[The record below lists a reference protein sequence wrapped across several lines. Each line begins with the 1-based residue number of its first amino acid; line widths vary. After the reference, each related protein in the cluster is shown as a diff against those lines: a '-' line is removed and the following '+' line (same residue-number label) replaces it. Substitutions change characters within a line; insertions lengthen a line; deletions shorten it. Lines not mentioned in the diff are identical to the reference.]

1 MPDVRPPRRRA
12 GLKRGYLLPRAA
24 RGTTQRQLAADV
36 GTHQPHIAAI
46 ESGAHDT
53 TVSGLERHLQALHY
67 RRRPAWEAA
76 LDVADHLSAA
86 DEASAFREI
95 LQLSDDLAQS
105 PADIRVALVVTP
117 PAGTKDA
124 RFDALLA
131 GVIDYWLED
140 CSAPRPAWLDD
151 PSRTLDVHWFVEP
164 LPELRESARQATPS
178 PVLRHGVVL
187 AEAEL
192 RSA

>member
-1 MPDVRPPRRRA
+1 MDSGSALRA
-12 GLKRGYLLPRAA
+12 ARAA
-24 RGTTQRQLAADV
+24 RGKTQRQLASDA

-53 TVSGLERHLQALHY
+53 TVSGLERHLQALLY
-67 RRRPAWEAA
+67 RLTVLPTRRRPAWEAA
-76 LDVADHLSAA
+76 LDVADHLRAA

-117 PAGTKDA
+117 PPHTKDA

-131 GVIDYWLED
+131 GVVDYWLEE
-140 CSAPRPAWLDD
+140 CSAPRPAWLDE
-151 PSRTLDVHWFVEP
+151 PTRTIDLQWFVEP
-164 LPELRESARQATPS
+164 LEELHEAARQATPP

>member
-1 MPDVRPPRRRA
+1 MDSGSALRTA
-12 GLKRGYLLPRAA
+12 RAA
-24 RGTTQRQLAADV
+24 RGKTQRQLASDA

-53 TVSGLERHLQALHY
+53 TVSGLERHLQALLY
-67 RRRPAWEAA
+67 RLTVLPTRRRPAWEAA
-76 LDVADHLSAA
+76 LDVADHLRAA

-117 PAGTKDA
+117 PPHTKDA

-131 GVIDYWLED
+131 GVVDYWLQE
-140 CSAPRPAWLDD
+140 CSAPRPAWLDE
-151 PSRTLDVHWFVEP
+151 PSRTIDVHWFVEP
-164 LPELRESARQATPS
+164 LEELHEAARQATPPPILS
-178 PVLRHGVVL
+178 HGVVL

>member
-1 MPDVRPPRRRA
+1 MDSGSALRTA
-12 GLKRGYLLPRAA
+12 RAA
-24 RGTTQRQLAADV
+24 RGKTQRQLASDA

-53 TVSGLERHLQALHY
+53 TVSGLERHLQALLY
-67 RRRPAWEAA
+67 RLTVLPTRRRPAWEAA

-117 PAGTKDA
+117 PPDTKDA

-131 GVIDYWLED
+131 GVVDYWLEE
-140 CSAPRPAWLDD
+140 CSAPRPAWLDE
-151 PSRTLDVHWFVEP
+151 PHRTSDVPWFVEP
-164 LPELRESARQATPS
+164 LEELHEAVRQATPP

>member
-1 MPDVRPPRRRA
+1 MDSGRA
-12 GLKRGYLLPRAA
+12 LKTARTA
-24 RGTTQRQLAADV
+24 RGKTQRQLAAEV

-53 TVSGLERHLQALHY
+53 TVSGLERHLQALLY
-67 RRRPAWEAA
+67 RLTVLPTRRRPAWEAA
-76 LDVADHLSAA
+76 LDAAEHLRAA
-86 DEASAFREI
+86 DEASAFREV

-105 PADIRVALVVTP
+105 TPDIRVALVVTP
-117 PAGTKDA
+117 PPSTKDA

-131 GVIDYWLED
+131 GVVDYWLEE
-140 CSAPRPAWLDD
+140 CAAPRPAWLDE
-151 PSRTLDVHWFVEP
+151 PSRAVDVHWVVEP
-164 LPELRESARQATPS
+164 LLELHEAARRETP
-178 PVLRHGVVL
+178 PALLRHGVVL

>member
-1 MPDVRPPRRRA
+1 MDSGSALRA
-12 GLKRGYLLPRAA
+12 ARAA
-24 RGTTQRQLAADV
+24 RGKTQRQLASDA

-53 TVSGLERHLQALHY
+53 TVSGLERHLQALLY
-67 RRRPAWEAA
+67 RLTVLPTRCRPAWEAA
-76 LDVADHLSAA
+76 LDVADHLRAA
-86 DEASAFREI
+86 DEASAIREI

-105 PADIRVALVVTP
+105 HADIRVALVATP
-117 PAGTKDA
+117 PPDTKDA

-131 GVIDYWLED
+131 GVVDYWLED
-140 CSAPRPAWLDD
+140 CSAPRPAWLDE
-151 PSRTLDVHWFVEP
+151 PGRTIDVQWFVEP
-164 LPELRESARQATPS
+164 LEELHEAARQATPP